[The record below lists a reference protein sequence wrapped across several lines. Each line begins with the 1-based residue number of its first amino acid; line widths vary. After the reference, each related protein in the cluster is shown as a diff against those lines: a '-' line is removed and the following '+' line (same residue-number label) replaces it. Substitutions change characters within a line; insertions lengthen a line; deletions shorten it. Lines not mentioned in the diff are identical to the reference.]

1 MKEVLL
7 TSSVLILALLILR
20 QVFWKKISRRAQY
33 ALWGL
38 VLARLLIPV
47 SLPAVDFSVLTVAA
61 PVVGALEGQ
70 SVYLQPTYE
79 QVWAADETADRRAVT
94 PAPYH
99 YAALAPASRDNAQEF
114 TDGSNVTHRIAYGR
128 QIRLEDF
135 LRPIWAAGAGTAGL
149 WVLLSNGRFWLR
161 LRRRRIPLSLEGC
174 PCRVYLVEGGLVSPC
189 LFGLLRPAVYL
200 TPAAMATD
208 ETLRHV
214 LAHEITHARHRDPLW
229 SALRCLCLVL
239 YWFNPLVWLAAAASR
254 TDCELACD
262 EGALKRLGPGERIPY
277 GQTLLHLIPVRHGPG
292 SPLLAATTMT
302 SDKKRL
308 RDRITRIAEHR
319 QTRLAALAA
328 ALALAGA
335 VCACTFTGG
344 RAEDRPLTAEEL
356 AVFNQEFFNGEPFNL
371 RNQFLSSLYEAP
383 EQIDLFELLY
393 NGVPEGYE
401 DPDAVRADQDVILQ
415 QVYGGQW
422 PDCAAY
428 EMTGSQLDAVLRDC
442 MNLTA
447 ADTDRVGLENFTYLP
462 EYDTYYWAHGDTN
475 YRAQVTIAAGERRDG
490 NTLLYYED
498 DFMGGGWKCLT
509 LQDNG
514 QGGYWFVS
522 NTACEPPEGLLEDAG
537 HAPAD
542 PQPMDRPDR
551 EPVLTIPLS
560 DLEPY
565 APRQMEPDEVS
576 ADAMGEVLC
585 DETLADGTNIV
596 CCRDPEAPDVKYWAV
611 RDGDRLTRFCREESG
626 YNSRYGVREF
636 SNLFGHDGFV
646 LCAPRGAAYSAM
658 DYYYLDESGVPR
670 LLIDCAN
677 EVIAFDWNEDAAN
690 EVLWFY
696 HTGPYLYFLRGE
708 TIYLAD
714 LDALVKAAWPEA
726 GYLSWGRL
734 SEYGYVPLVGNV
746 STQAGG
752 VNAAAFREVSFDGEN
767 LLLYK
772 RDRTAIDHLSPGVE
786 GPEPVIAALKEEI
799 EAEFAARQRMSEALQ
814 SPNPPDQQSPA
825 YDDWR
830 IERLTG
836 PYYEEV
842 GNALIEIY
850 RFNYELHTTTP
861 ERVTVAGGMYLD
873 EDGWQS
879 PGYPDCEYIYFLVSP
894 DGTYQYLFRDMQ
906 NDCGPGDEWFRES
919 LIAQLRQLGVR
930 TADYSPGLE
939 TNEAI
944 PLPVREA
951 AIQAAGDARQVW
963 QEQVVWDGQRL
974 TALELVNPYDCGEL
988 PEGLEIQVYNAAYE
1002 LHAANPEDVVL
1013 AGGTYLWGDGWVG
1026 GCSEEKHMLVFQVLE
1041 DGSYVQLESQIPGD
1055 VWPGA
1060 PAFPGAVAW
1069 TLIQGGVMDPSDAS
1083 AEALYY
1089 RLYEQPFTFLDG
1101 LAAYSAAEQR
1111 ETLAKLL
1118 TYLDAQDDI
1127 ARGEGLLWDA
1137 VHSVQWAG
1145 GGQSEGQQ
1153 AALDLLLEL
1162 IEG

>member
-79 QVWAADETADRRAVT
+79 QIWAADETADRRAVT

-356 AVFNQEFFNGEPFNL
+356 AVFNQEFFNGEPINL
-371 RNQFLSSLYEAP
+371 RNQFLSSLYEVP
-383 EQIDLFELLY
+383 GQIDLFELLY
-393 NGVPEGYE
+393 LGVPEGYE
-401 DPDAVRADQDVILQ
+401 DPDAVRADQDVILH

-428 EMTGSQLDAVLRDC
+428 EMTGAQLEAVLRDY
-442 MNLTA
+442 MNLTL
-447 ADTDRVGLENFTYLP
+447 ADTDRVGL
-462 EYDTYYWAHGDTN
+462 
-475 YRAQVTIAAGERRDG
+475 
-490 NTLLYYED
+490 
-498 DFMGGGWKCLT
+498 
-509 LQDNG
+509 
-514 QGGYWFVS
+514 
-522 NTACEPPEGLLEDAG
+522 
-537 HAPAD
+537 
-542 PQPMDRPDR
+542 
-551 EPVLTIPLS
+551 
-560 DLEPY
+560 
-565 APRQMEPDEVS
+565 
-576 ADAMGEVLC
+576 
-585 DETLADGTNIV
+585 
-596 CCRDPEAPDVKYWAV
+596 
-611 RDGDRLTRFCREESG
+611 
-626 YNSRYGVREF
+626 
-636 SNLFGHDGFV
+636 
-646 LCAPRGAAYSAM
+646 
-658 DYYYLDESGVPR
+658 
-670 LLIDCAN
+670 
-677 EVIAFDWNEDAAN
+677 
-690 EVLWFY
+690 
-696 HTGPYLYFLRGE
+696 
-708 TIYLAD
+708 
-714 LDALVKAAWPEA
+714 
-726 GYLSWGRL
+726 
-734 SEYGYVPLVGNV
+734 
-746 STQAGG
+746 
-752 VNAAAFREVSFDGEN
+752 
-767 LLLYK
+767 
-772 RDRTAIDHLSPGVE
+772 
-786 GPEPVIAALKEEI
+786 
-799 EAEFAARQRMSEALQ
+799 
-814 SPNPPDQQSPA
+814 
-825 YDDWR
+825 
-830 IERLTG
+830 
-836 PYYEEV
+836 
-842 GNALIEIY
+842 
-850 RFNYELHTTTP
+850 
-861 ERVTVAGGMYLD
+861 
-873 EDGWQS
+873 
-879 PGYPDCEYIYFLVSP
+879 
-894 DGTYQYLFRDMQ
+894 
-906 NDCGPGDEWFRES
+906 
-919 LIAQLRQLGVR
+919 
-930 TADYSPGLE
+930 
-939 TNEAI
+939 
-944 PLPVREA
+944 
-951 AIQAAGDARQVW
+951 
-963 QEQVVWDGQRL
+963 
-974 TALELVNPYDCGEL
+974 
-988 PEGLEIQVYNAAYE
+988 
-1002 LHAANPEDVVL
+1002 
-1013 AGGTYLWGDGWVG
+1013 
-1026 GCSEEKHMLVFQVLE
+1026 
-1041 DGSYVQLESQIPGD
+1041 
-1055 VWPGA
+1055 
-1060 PAFPGAVAW
+1060 
-1069 TLIQGGVMDPSDAS
+1069 
-1083 AEALYY
+1083 
-1089 RLYEQPFTFLDG
+1089 
-1101 LAAYSAAEQR
+1101 
-1111 ETLAKLL
+1111 
-1118 TYLDAQDDI
+1118 
-1127 ARGEGLLWDA
+1127 
-1137 VHSVQWAG
+1137 
-1145 GGQSEGQQ
+1145 
-1153 AALDLLLEL
+1153 
-1162 IEG
+1162 